1 MRFRARRGAPSET
14 GRLEAFSDGV
24 FAVAITL
31 LALDL
36 SRIHADPTATPTVTL
51 FESLSTQWP
60 TLLAFAGAFAFVGV
74 AWTNHHNVFMRVK
87 AVSRSLNGANLV
99 LLAGI
104 VVVPWATSN
113 LADAL
118 GMPGVEA
125 GRQAILLYA
134 AVTIAGALTWSL
146 LFHVLA
152 SNPDLLDDPAHAHGF
167 ATDRAASAIGIATTA
182 GAAAVG
188 WLVAPIL
195 GTALLACVPVIFAVA
210 SEGFERTDS
219 RPKEVTP

>member
-1 MRFRARRGAPSET
+1 MRFRPRRGAPTET

-36 SRIHADPTATPTVTL
+36 SRIHADPAATPPVTL
-51 FESLSTQWP
+51 FGSLAAQWP
-60 TLLAFAGAFAFVGV
+60 TLVAFAGAFAFVGV
-74 AWTNHHNVFMRVK
+74 AWTNHHNVFMRVR
-87 AVSRSLNGANLV
+87 AVSRSLNGVNLV

-113 LADAL
+113 LAEAL

-134 AVTIAGALTWSL
+134 AVTMAGAVTWGL

-152 SNPDLLDDPAHAHGF
+152 SNPDLLDDPAHAHSF
-167 ATDRAASAIGIATTA
+167 ATDRAASVIGIATTA
-182 GAAAVG
+182 GAAAIG
-188 WLVAPIL
+188 WFVSPIL
-195 GTALLACVPVIFAVA
+195 ATALLALLPLIYAVG
-210 SEGFERTDS
+210 SEGFERVPAS
-219 RPKEVTP
+219 RAPA

>member
-1 MRFRARRGAPSET
+1 MWFRPRRGAPTET

-36 SRIHADPTATPTVTL
+36 ARIHADEGATPPVTL
-51 FESLSTQWP
+51 FESLATQWP
-60 TLLAFAGAFAFVGV
+60 TLLAFAGAFAFVGI
-74 AWTNHHNVFMRVK
+74 AWTNHHNVLMRVK
-87 AVSRSLNGANLV
+87 SVSRSLNGANLV

-113 LADAL
+113 LAEAL
-118 GMPGVEA
+118 GTPGAEA

-134 AVTIAGALTWSL
+134 AVTMAGSVTWGL

-152 SNPDLLDDPAHAHGF
+152 SSPELLGDPAHVRGF
-167 ATDRAASAIGIATTA
+167 MTDRAASAIGIGTTA
-182 GAAAVG
+182 GAAAIG
-188 WLVAPIL
+188 WFVSPIL
-195 GTALLACVPVIFAVA
+195 ATALLALLPLIYAVG
-210 SEGFERTDS
+210 SEGFERTDG
-219 RPKEVTP
+219 RAAEPT